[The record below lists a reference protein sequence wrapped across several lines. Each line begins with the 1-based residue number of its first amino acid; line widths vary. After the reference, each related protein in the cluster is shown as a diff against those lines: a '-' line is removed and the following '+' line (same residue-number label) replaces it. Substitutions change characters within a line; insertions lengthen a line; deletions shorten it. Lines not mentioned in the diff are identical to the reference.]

1 MINNLYWLHKSESLV
16 SKYVCA
22 QSQSCLTLCDSMDYS
37 PLGSSVR
44 EIPGKN
50 TGVECCI
57 SCSREPPNPGI
68 EPVSPGS
75 PALQADSLLSEPPKK
90 WGNPNY
96 VSVHLLLYLITQ
108 WIQSSLWERHKIWMK
123 NKTISTNKSINYS
136 RRLSP
141 RRQENANSLVL
152 FLLS

>member
-1 MINNLYWLHKSESLV
+1 
-16 SKYVCA
+16 
-22 QSQSCLTLCDSMDYS
+22 MDYS

-57 SCSREPPNPGI
+57 SCSRDPPNPGI

-75 PALQADSLLSEPPKK
+75 PALQADSLLSELPKK

-96 VSVHLLLYLITQ
+96 VSVIYCFILLHSGFKAAYGKDIKY
-108 WIQSSLWERHKIWMK
+108 E
-123 NKTISTNKSINYS
+123 
-136 RRLSP
+136 
-141 RRQENANSLVL
+141 
-152 FLLS
+152 